1 MEFVELAL
9 KYMIEIYKQNY
20 FSMKTVILN
29 NGIEMPILGYGVW
42 QITPEK
48 CEYYVSEALKAGYR
62 LIDTA
67 QAYYN
72 EEGVGAAIS
81 NSGIPRSEIFITTK
95 VWISNAGDEKAAI
108 SIDESLRKLRTDYI
122 DLLLIHQPFGDY
134 YGTYRAMEK
143 AYEAG
148 KVRAIGL
155 SNFYD
160 SRFVDLAENMD
171 IKPAVVQLETHVFSQ
186 QVKMRHLA
194 EKYGTHIMAWS
205 PLARGMNG
213 LFTNET
219 LKAIG
224 EKYGKDNAQ
233 VCLKFLTDEGIIVLP
248 QSTRT
253 ERMASNLAIDDF
265 SLSETDKELIRN
277 MDTGK
282 ALAADF
288 NDPELAEYLLTYDK
302 NFNPQNK

>member
-1 MEFVELAL
+1 
-9 KYMIEIYKQNY
+9 
-20 FSMKTVILN
+20 MKTVILN
-29 NGIEMPILGYGVW
+29 NGIEMPTLGYGVW

-134 YGTYRAMEK
+134 YGTYRAMAK

-288 NDPELAEYLLTYDK
+288 NDPELVEYLLTYDK